1 MIVATCGNGRLNNTH
16 LQVSTRGEADHSLG
30 SMELSGQQ
38 LSILNVFAGGV
49 GMINQTAF
57 DLLPEWDGLPVP
69 ELLKVLK
76 PK

>member
-1 MIVATCGNGRLNNTH
+1 
-16 LQVSTRGEADHSLG
+16 
-30 SMELSGQQ
+30 MELSGQQ

-69 ELLKVLK
+69 ELLKELK